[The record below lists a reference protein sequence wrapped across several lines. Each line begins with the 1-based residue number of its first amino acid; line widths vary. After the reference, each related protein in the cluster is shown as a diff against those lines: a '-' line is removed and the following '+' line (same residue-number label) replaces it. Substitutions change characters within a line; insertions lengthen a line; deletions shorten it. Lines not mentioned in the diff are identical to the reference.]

1 MKEFLNRFSFGDF
14 VAYFLPGLTMVGAV
28 GGLLDFTPFHD
39 QLARFVHEVT
49 LVNALLVSCAAYVT
63 GAIVSGLG
71 ARLLPLFYI
80 VTRWQKFVDPRDGIE
95 PKEFAVGLRA
105 AFDRVF
111 PFAMK
116 DTWSP
121 SHFYLLR
128 SAVHHSLPHAAVE
141 CSRQNS
147 LMQLRENLLLPVL
160 TWSFVGL
167 LMANDR
173 FAGQRAFAAGL
184 GAASLLGAYLVTGR
198 IALRAAENRRREV
211 REACLGF
218 LVAERIGLFQHN
230 VKDRVEAVTNSQ
242 LTVIPPEPT
251 VVLTRTD
258 AAGTA

>member
-14 VAYFLPGLTMVGAV
+14 VAYFLPGLTMVGAI

-49 LVNALLVSCAAYVT
+49 LVNALLVACAAYVT
-63 GAIVSGLG
+63 GAIVSGMG
-71 ARLLPLFYI
+71 ARLLPLFYT
-80 VTRWQKFVDPRDGIE
+80 VTRWRKFSDPRDGIE
-95 PKEFAVGLRA
+95 PKEFAVGVRA
-105 AFDRVF
+105 AFDRIF
-111 PFAMK
+111 PFATK
-116 DTWSP
+116 ETWSP

-160 TWSFVGL
+160 TWSFVGI

-173 FAGQRAFAAGL
+173 FGSQRAFAVGL
-184 GAASLLGAYLVTGR
+184 GAASLLGAYLITGR
-198 IALRAAENRRREV
+198 IALRAVENRRREV

-218 LVAERIGLFQHN
+218 LVAERIGLFQRSPT
-230 VKDRVEAVTNSQ
+230 DRVEAMTNGQ
-242 LTVIPPEPT
+242 LMATHLEPT
-251 VVLTRTD
+251 VVLPTTD
-258 AAGTA
+258 TVGTA